1 MDTTQ
6 TETAPDA
13 KLHYVSDML
22 LQLKVVAGEAGG
34 PFLTYLLEMARA
46 EAIGRL
52 QRFEPYP
59 GSETRP
65 SE

>member
-1 MDTTQ
+1 MDMP
-6 TETAPDA
+6 ETKSAPNSN
-13 KLHYVSDML
+13 LHYVSEML

-34 PFLTYLLEMARA
+34 PFLAYLLEMARA

-52 QRFEPYP
+52 QGFELYP

>member
-1 MDTTQ
+1 MDIPE
-6 TETAPDA
+6 TERVPKAR
-13 KLHYVSDML
+13 LRYVSDML
-22 LQLKVVAGEAGG
+22 LQLKVVAGEEGG
-34 PFLTYLLEMARA
+34 PFLAYLLEMDRS

-52 QRFEPYP
+52 QGTPVYP